1 MPGAERRLLALPHR
15 CAPGKVAA
23 RQAGRKPGR
32 RRQGQPATAQAVS
45 QMSGAGTPRAH
56 SARCRLTVTQPVLG
70 PGTWACRLSGPVA
83 APTIPTTRTPAP
95 SPRQP
100 GCSSRKL
107 PGGLCPAPAR
117 APGGGTSPGA
127 YSVTAVSLTA
137 PAHSTTL
144 GSALAP
150 CRQRSWG
157 DPRRAGRRLCGPWPQ
172 ASPGVTGVAPE
183 PPEAGFSRRTNQDA
197 WRDGQVRARRSA
209 PKGAGD
215 FREPLAAG
223 PATVYLDLVMKFT
236 CNTGVCRAA

>member
-117 APGGGTSPGA
+117 APGGGDVPWRLQRHCR
-127 YSVTAVSLTA
+127 VTHGPCPLHHAGVCA
-137 PAHSTTL
+137 GPVPAEEL
-144 GSALAP
+144 GGPAP
-150 CRQRSWG
+150 CRALAVRPVAPGKSRGDRSRPRAPGSRLFTADEPGRGERRPGPRPPLGAQRS
-157 DPRRAGRRLCGPWPQ
+157 R
-172 ASPGVTGVAPE
+172 
-183 PPEAGFSRRTNQDA
+183 
-197 WRDGQVRARRSA
+197 
-209 PKGAGD
+209 
-215 FREPLAAG
+215 
-223 PATVYLDLVMKFT
+223 
-236 CNTGVCRAA
+236 